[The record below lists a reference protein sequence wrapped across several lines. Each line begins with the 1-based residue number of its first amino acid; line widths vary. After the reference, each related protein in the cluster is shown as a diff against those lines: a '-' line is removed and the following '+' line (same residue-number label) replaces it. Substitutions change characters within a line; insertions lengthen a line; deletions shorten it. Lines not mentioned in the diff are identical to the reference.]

1 MIQIWVSVNLKFEV
15 SLLYNGVEI
24 LQEIN
29 NIHKLLIIQIV
40 FINGAETHQEI
51 KILILILIN
60 SLKLKINGEGIHQEI
75 NQKTN

>member
-75 NQKTN
+75 SQKAN